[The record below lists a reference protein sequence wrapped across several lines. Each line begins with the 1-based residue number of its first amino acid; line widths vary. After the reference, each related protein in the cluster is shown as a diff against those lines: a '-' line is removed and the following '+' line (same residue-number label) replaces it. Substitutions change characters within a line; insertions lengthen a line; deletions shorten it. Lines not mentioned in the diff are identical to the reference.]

1 MTDKKI
7 MKILAA
13 IFLMRC
19 VYWHGKSDFNYHMI
33 GTAYD
38 DAFDMLAYAANGNWD
53 CLRQFGWSDEAEEL
67 INKVGDDIDFWDLE
81 DLIKKEYE
89 KSLTSTL

>member
-1 MTDKKI
+1 MINKKI

-13 IFLMRC
+13 IYVMRAK
-19 VYWHGKSDFNYHMI
+19 YWADEAKIKYDEAALGLSC
-33 GTAYD
+33 AYD
-38 DAFDMLAYAANGNWD
+38 NAFDMLAYAATGNLD

-81 DLIKKEYE
+81 ELIKKGE
-89 KSLTSTL
+89 